1 VITDPFLGTL
11 YSEDYDEQ
19 VRPQRHASNLRPFTG
34 SYEVIVDAREHV
46 LAPSMK
52 AARAHM
58 LEQLEAAAVTPADDE
73 CEALIRAVGI
83 APGLPHRAPHVPV
96 LEGAPAYTWFAMRKD
111 PDFRR
116 ELLDLSSH
124 FRQTLGDA
132 TATSTPAP
140 PKRQRRP
147 RRYAVRYA
155 LLFECARELWARDAE
170 HAELL
175 LQEDV
180 GVLLTMDCLDRWTD
194 DQTGYGW
201 RLEEVALAEDA
212 A

>member
-1 VITDPFLGTL
+1 MITDPFLGTL

>member
-1 VITDPFLGTL
+1 MIDDPFLGTL

-19 VRPQRHASNLRPFTG
+19 VRPRRHASNLRPFTG
-34 SYEVIVDAREHV
+34 SYEVIVDAREVV

-58 LEQLEAAAVTPADDE
+58 LEQLDAAAVTPADDE
-73 CEALIRAVGI
+73 CDALIRAVGI
-83 APGLPHRAPHVPV
+83 APGLPRREPHVPV

-111 PDFRR
+111 PDFKR
-116 ELLDLSSH
+116 ELLDLSAH

-132 TATSTPAP
+132 TAMPTPAQ

-175 LQEDV
+175 LQQDV
-180 GVLLTMDCLDRWTD
+180 GVLLTVDCLDRWTD